1 MVWLKQQHKKEQT
14 KNIAISTKIDMACQ
28 LYVRHAKAIIDPDP
42 VKNATMYDH
51 VQKAVAAGEFDHK
64 RALLELREMI
74 DNKLKEL

>member
-1 MVWLKQQHKKEQT
+1 MPVSEAQKKATKKYRDQHK
-14 KNIAISTKIDMACQ
+14 DRYVCQ

-64 RALLELREMI
+64 KALLELREMI

>member
-1 MVWLKQQHKKEQT
+1 MPVSEAQKRATKKYRDQHK
-14 KNIAISTKIDMACQ
+14 DRYACQ

-64 RALLELREMI
+64 KALLELREMI

>member
-1 MVWLKQQHKKEQT
+1 MVETAAQKRANKKYRDQHK
-14 KNIAISTKIDMACQ
+14 DRYACQ
-28 LYVRHAKAIIDPDP
+28 LYVQHAKAIIDPDP
-42 VKNATMYDH
+42 VKNATIYDH

>member
-1 MVWLKQQHKKEQT
+1 MVETAAQKRANKKYRDQHK
-14 KNIAISTKIDMACQ
+14 DRYACQ
-28 LYVRHAKAIIDPDP
+28 LYVRHAKAIIDPNP
-42 VKNATMYDH
+42 VKNATIYDH

>member
-1 MVWLKQQHKKEQT
+1 MPVSEAQKRATKKYRDQHK
-14 KNIAISTKIDMACQ
+14 DRYACQ
-28 LYVRHAKAIIDPDP
+28 LYVRHAKVIIDPDP

-64 RALLELREMI
+64 KALLELREMI